1 MSVYTLVLEQNKY
14 YVGFTNRTVE
24 ERFQEHLEDYGSK
37 WTSIYKPLQILCV
50 RPGDLQT
57 ENEVTLEMMRK
68 YGWWNVRGGSWCKVD
83 MFSPPL
89 SLYDSDSNNDTES
102 EYESDI
108 YGFPDSDTD
117 SISSVN
123 SDNFYMPSADDNP
136 SYSPPKTKYIYKDDN
151 PSYSPPK
158 TKYSACNKKK
168 YCYRCGRESHFV
180 KDCYAS
186 IHKKGHYL

>member
-57 ENEVTLEMMRK
+57 ENEVTLQMMRK

-89 SLYDSDSNNDTES
+89 SLYDSDTETES

-123 SDNFYMPSADDNP
+123 SDNFYMPSVDDNP
-136 SYSPPKTKYIYKDDN
+136 SYSPPKTN
-151 PSYSPPK
+151 
-158 TKYSACNKKK
+158 YSACNKKK